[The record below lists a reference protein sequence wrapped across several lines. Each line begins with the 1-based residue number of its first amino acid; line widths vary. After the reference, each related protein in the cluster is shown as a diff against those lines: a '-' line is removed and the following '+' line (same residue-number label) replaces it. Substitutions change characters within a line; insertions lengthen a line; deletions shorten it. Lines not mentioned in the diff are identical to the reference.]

1 MKYLVI
7 AVLFIGLAIWNYHYK
22 SSLDQYFEEFNANSA
37 QIKDI
42 KDDILKL
49 NYTIQESVLF
59 QFYNNDKINEEY
71 KMTMLLIDDLKNNLT
86 QHPRTIEEL
95 TKLQE
100 MMRSKYEV
108 IKDLYI
114 SNAKVK
120 NSITYLSSQLY
131 KLEEFDKEYTHLVVE
146 LVNYFFQVKNSL
158 DFSHIQNKELF
169 DSILAYSFEDKKK
182 QQFQN
187 MLKIHTV
194 LLLDEFPNYIL
205 YIDQAT
211 TSKEIEQTQKAF
223 KTFLSESEE
232 LRFGFDVQI
241 FFIVFASFISLGVI
255 LYLLLHSEKEKTKI
269 IKLQEEF
276 KQSIKTDVLT
286 KLPNRLAYYR
296 DARNKNRQFHLM
308 LIDMIEFRNI
318 NSIFGMEVGDY
329 LLVKVA
335 SLLSEFTSEKKNTR
349 LYRIGSDEFAIVYES
364 RDDDYLLSEA
374 KSVLDLVE
382 NSPIYYNEIK
392 IPVSVNI
399 GISDTSPHLLHA
411 QLCIKELHNTFGE
424 KIKVYN
430 EQMNDLEKIKEN
442 ISMVQRIKE
451 AIEEDRVVPY
461 FQPIVDAKSGEVKKY
476 ESLVRIEEDSEA
488 LSPYFFL
495 DIAKKVK
502 LYSAI
507 SQTMMEKSIKMSREK
522 DIDITINISI
532 EDVLESRNSHF
543 ICSLLEQNRDV
554 AEKIT
559 FEIIE
564 SEEIES
570 YELLMEFIKVVKS
583 YGCKIAIDDFGS
595 GYSNFDYLFNF
606 DVD

>member
-1 MKYLVI
+1 
-7 AVLFIGLAIWNYHYK
+7 
-22 SSLDQYFEEFNANSA
+22 
-37 QIKDI
+37 
-42 KDDILKL
+42 
-49 NYTIQESVLF
+49 
-59 QFYNNDKINEEY
+59 
-71 KMTMLLIDDLKNNLT
+71 
-86 QHPRTIEEL
+86 RTTEEL

-100 MMRSKYEV
+100 MMRAKYEV

-364 RDDDYLLSEA
+364 RDDDYILSEA

-606 DVD
+606 DVDILKIDGSLIKNIDHDKNSYTIVKTIASFAKEANIETVAEFVHNQEVAQIVKDLGIDFSQGYFFGKPMKM

>member
-1 MKYLVI
+1 
-7 AVLFIGLAIWNYHYK
+7 
-22 SSLDQYFEEFNANSA
+22 
-37 QIKDI
+37 
-42 KDDILKL
+42 
-49 NYTIQESVLF
+49 
-59 QFYNNDKINEEY
+59 
-71 KMTMLLIDDLKNNLT
+71 
-86 QHPRTIEEL
+86 
-95 TKLQE
+95 
-100 MMRSKYEV
+100 
-108 IKDLYI
+108 
-114 SNAKVK
+114 
-120 NSITYLSSQLY
+120 
-131 KLEEFDKEYTHLVVE
+131 
-146 LVNYFFQVKNSL
+146 
-158 DFSHIQNKELF
+158 
-169 DSILAYSFEDKKK
+169 
-182 QQFQN
+182 
-187 MLKIHTV
+187 
-194 LLLDEFPNYIL
+194 
-205 YIDQAT
+205 
-211 TSKEIEQTQKAF
+211 
-223 KTFLSESEE
+223 
-232 LRFGFDVQI
+232 

-606 DVD
+606 DVDILKIDGSLIKNIDHDKNSYTIVKTIASFAKEANIETVAEFVHNQEVAQIVKDLGIDFSQGYFFGKPMKM